1 MTGAQFIQMYIRLYN
16 LLCNCT
22 QRSFKDAKVYEFGID
37 PSDYTKPHGAR
48 VLFHQMP
55 DIINKKNNKSTKRWM
70 ENLAKQ
76 ATEQNFREY
85 VNKWFESSDLSPE
98 IHSVCKRFR
107 MNVADLIIGEDEKVV
122 FITVPKGITLDTEN
136 ADVIFMHDEEK
147 KMRKKFFFTIDGT
160 LKIYVNKN
168 FVENIHKFLWHS
180 ICKNVGT
187 LKITIEDPQPL
198 VTQEDKENNPLN
210 LSMLD
215 VIGRLEINI
224 RKYTGYWK
232 YWERHPE
239 VPYVRPKLV
248 LNPCMPEP
256 KEIII
261 KDVNEKK

>member
-1 MTGAQFIQMYIRLYN
+1 M
-16 LLCNCT
+16 
-22 QRSFKDAKVYEFGID
+22 
-37 PSDYTKPHGAR
+37 
-48 VLFHQMP
+48 
-55 DIINKKNNKSTKRWM
+55 
-70 ENLAKQ
+70 
-76 ATEQNFREY
+76 
-85 VNKWFESSDLSPE
+85 SPE

-107 MNVADLIIGEDEKVV
+107 MNVADLIIDEDEKVV

-136 ADVIFMHDEEK
+136 ADVIFMHGEEK
-147 KMRKKFFFTIDGT
+147 KMGKKFFFIVDGT
-160 LKIYVNKN
+160 LKIYVNEN
-168 FVENIHKFLWHS
+168 YVENIHKFLWHS
-180 ICKNVGT
+180 ICKNIGT

-224 RKYTGYWK
+224 RKYIGYWK
-232 YWERHPE
+232 DWKRYPE

-248 LNPCMPEP
+248 LNPCMPKP